1 MRLGA
6 TAIASAGPTSPGERS
21 ASFRDGEHH
30 YRCSPHFLFAGNTL
44 MDRDSVVNDMAR
56 RVEELDQL
64 LSRYMPPP
72 PSDNPSGKC
81 SRRSRVLGRAPGGA
95 PATPGSTRHLAA
107 GHGRLRV
114 RPQKINENGGGG
126 LVAAVRCARGRVC

>member
-72 PSDNPSGKC
+72 PSDNPSE
-81 SRRSRVLGRAPGGA
+81 SAADEAEFWAARLEERQQLQAA
-95 PATPGSTRHLAA
+95 LDTLLQATAA
-107 GHGRLRV
+107 
-114 RPQKINENGGGG
+114 
-126 LVAAVRCARGRVC
+126 